1 METRNIFRNIS
12 PLDHRYSVSER
23 SVFEALAPW
32 LSEEASIAACV
43 KAEIALIIAHLTI
56 RESEGG
62 SIPPGAHGVAPHPPL
77 RGTAESPGRSAFAE
91 TPSPATPPA
100 LSPELRA
107 ALHKAGESVDSGE
120 VYAEEEKTRHNI
132 RALVNV
138 LKKKVPAEFAP
149 LVHLGAT
156 SVDILDTSLAY
167 RMKGCCRDVILPAL
181 RRLETLLCDFAERE
195 AETPQVGRTHGQ
207 HAVPITLGFAIAEY
221 VSRLGK
227 SILET
232 ERLSAGLKGKLAG
245 AVGAYN
251 ATGMIVRDPEELERL
266 YLAELGLEPSEHSTQ
281 LVEPEYLLRLLLE
294 YNTAFG
300 IIANLADDLRNLQ
313 RTEIGELREGFAADQ
328 VGSSTMPQKRNPWN
342 SEHVKS
348 LWKAFMPR
356 VLTFFMDQI
365 SEHQRDLSNSASQ
378 RFIADYIAGFCLA
391 VHRMAGVVEGLG
403 ADREKCLSNLRSG
416 GGIPGGVL
424 AEPAYILL
432 AGAGVSDAHEI
443 IRKITLRAER
453 ENLSF
458 SEAIA
463 GEKELLERI
472 GGQLLALAPGE
483 ASTGNSAEASAA
495 GSDAAADPRVV
506 ALEFFSRPEK
516 YRGLSAK
523 KAKELAAKYRKI
535 AGSQVKH

>member
-1 METRNIFRNIS
+1 METRDIFRNIS

-23 SVFEALAPW
+23 AVFDGLSPW
-32 LSEEASIAACV
+32 LSEEASISACAR
-43 KAEIALIIAHLTI
+43 AEIALIAAHL
-56 RESEGG
+56 
-62 SIPPGAHGVAPHPPL
+62 VL
-77 RGTAESPGRSAFAE
+77 RGGAPDGGGA
-91 TPSPATPPA
+91 P
-100 LSPELRA
+100 SPELRRM
-107 ALHKAGESVDSGE
+107 LETAGDAVSPAE

-138 LKKKVPAEFAP
+138 LKRKVPAELAP

-167 RMKGCCRDVILPAL
+167 RMKGCCTAYVIPAL
-181 RRLETLLCDFAERE
+181 VRLETELCGFVERE

-207 HAVPITLGFAIAEY
+207 HAVPITVGFALSEY

-227 SILET
+227 SILEIKRRSG
-232 ERLSAGLKGKLAG
+232 ELKGKLAG

-251 ATGMIVRDPEELERL
+251 ASCMIVKDPEELERI
-266 YLAELGLEPSEHSTQ
+266 YLAELGLEASEHSTQ

-313 RTEIGELREGFAADQ
+313 RTEIAELREGFAEDQ

-348 LWKAFMPR
+348 LWKAFAPR
-356 VLTFFMDQI
+356 VMTFFMDQI

-378 RFIADYIAGFCLA
+378 RFIADYVAGFCLA
-391 VHRMAGVVEGLG
+391 VSRMTAVIEGLG
-403 ADREKCLSNLRSG
+403 ADRERCLANLRGGG

-432 AGAGVSDAHEI
+432 AESGVSDAHEL
-443 IRKITLRAER
+443 IRKITLKAER
-453 ENLSF
+453 DKTGFAQALA
-458 SEAIA
+458 SEPEILAA
-463 GEKELLERI
+463 I
-472 GGQLLALAPGE
+472 GGRLAGLGLIDGGTDSTEKAALGWFEKPERYSGLA
-483 ASTGNSAEASAA
+483 
-495 GSDAAADPRVV
+495 
-506 ALEFFSRPEK
+506 
-516 YRGLSAK
+516 AK
-523 KAKELAAKYRKI
+523 KARELAVKYRKLL
-535 AGSQVKH
+535 S

>member
-1 METRNIFRNIS
+1 MEASTSSHKSRNIFQNIS
-12 PLDHRYSVSER
+12 PLDHRYSVSEKGLFD
-23 SVFEALAPW
+23 SLSPW

-43 KAEIALIIAHLTI
+43 KAEIALVIAHLKI
-56 RESEGG
+56 RGN
-62 SIPPGAHGVAPHPPL
+62 L
-77 RGTAESPGRSAFAE
+77 T
-91 TPSPATPPA
+91 
-100 LSPELRA
+100 PELRHD
-107 ALHKAGESVDSGE
+107 LEKAGFSVEAAE

-138 LKKKVPAEFAP
+138 LKAKVPPETAP

-156 SVDILDTSLAY
+156 SVDILDTSLSWRIRGAV
-167 RMKGCCRDVILPAL
+167 REAVLPL
-181 RRLETLLCDFAERE
+181 LKKLELLLCAFTEKE

-207 HAVPITLGFAIAEY
+207 HAVPITVGFAMAEY

-227 SILET
+227 SILEI
-232 ERLSAGLKGKLAG
+232 ERRAGQLKGKLAG

-251 ATGMIVRDPEELERL
+251 ATGMIVRDPEDLERL

-294 YNTAFG
+294 INVAFG

-356 VLTFFMDQI
+356 VVTFYMDQI
-365 SEHQRDLSNSASQ
+365 SEHQRDLTNSASQ
-378 RFIADYIAGFCLA
+378 RFIADYITGFCLA
-391 VHRMAGVVEGLG
+391 VSRMASVIEGLG
-403 ADREKCLSNLRSG
+403 ADRERLLANLRGAGS
-416 GGIPGGVL
+416 GGIPGGIL

-432 AGAGVSDAHEI
+432 AETGVSDAHEV
-443 IRKITLRAER
+443 IRRVTLRAEKER
-453 ENLSF
+453 LTFAEALSGEKVVFDRIAGKMAELGIAPSEAEALSF
-458 SEAIA
+458 FE
-463 GEKELLERI
+463 
-472 GGQLLALAPGE
+472 
-483 ASTGNSAEASAA
+483 
-495 GSDAAADPRVV
+495 
-506 ALEFFSRPEK
+506 RPER

-523 KAKELAAKYRKI
+523 KARTIAAKYK
-535 AGSQVKH
+535 KLLED

>member
-1 METRNIFRNIS
+1 METRDIFRNIS
-12 PLDHRYSVSER
+12 PIDHRYSVSER
-23 SVFEALAPW
+23 SVFDALAPW

-43 KAEIALIIAHLTI
+43 KAEIALIIAHVAI
-56 RESEGG
+56 REREG
-62 SIPPGAHGVAPHPPL
+62 
-77 RGTAESPGRSAFAE
+77 ESPGQPGSVSRA
-91 TPSPATPPA
+91 PAVYPV

-107 ALHKAGESVDSGE
+107 VLHKAGESVSPEE

-138 LKKKVPAEFAP
+138 LKKKVPAELAP

-156 SVDILDTSLAY
+156 SVDILDTSLAW

-181 RRLETLLCDFAERE
+181 RRLEILLCDFAERE

-207 HAVPITLGFAIAEY
+207 HAVPVTVGFAMAEY

-227 SILET
+227 SILEI
-232 ERLSAGLKGKLAG
+232 ERLSANLRGKLAG

-251 ATGMIVRDPEELERL
+251 ATGMIVRNPEELERL

-356 VLTFFMDQI
+356 VMTFFMDQI

-378 RFIADYIAGFCLA
+378 RFIADYTAGFCFA
-391 VHRMAGVVEGLG
+391 VHRMAGIVEGLS
-403 ADREKCLSNLRSG
+403 ADREKCLANLRSG
-416 GGIPGGVL
+416 GGGIPGAVL

-432 AGAGVSDAHEI
+432 AGSGVSDAHEL
-443 IRKITLRAER
+443 IRKVTLKAEK

-458 SEAIA
+458 SQALA
-463 GEKELLERI
+463 GERELLERI
-472 GGQLLALAPGE
+472 GGQLLGLRDP
-483 ASTGNSAEASAA
+483 SA
-495 GSDAAADPRVV
+495 GSPPGNPGDADADPAGV
-506 ALEFFSRPEK
+506 ALEFFSRPEQ
-516 YRGLSAK
+516 YRGLAVK
-523 KAKELAAKYRKI
+523 KARELAAKYRKL
-535 AGSQVKH
+535 AGRSDKNGGKNV